1 VRQTSQSALMYQENI
16 ISIQERDSEKQNCI
30 CSSVIL
36 SQHARNSR
44 IIKDPDKSTFDAP
57 KLQVTKTKRTEKFEM
72 P

>member
-1 VRQTSQSALMYQENI
+1 MYQENI

-57 KLQVTKTKRTEKFEM
+57 KLQVTETK
-72 P
+72 